1 MVVQVLPKL
10 EVQVVE
16 VVTNPLPMMVEL
28 VIHLQ
33 QILLKVMLVEMW
45 EASKVV
51 EVVEL
56 QQREEMELLLQREL
70 VVLEHLIIF

>member
-1 MVVQVLPKL
+1 MEVQVLLKL

-16 VVTNPLPMMVEL
+16 VVTNPLPVVVEL